1 MARQPYNTRQRELVR
16 SLMVAHA
23 NSYLTVDAVSALL
36 ASGGHHIGRT
46 TVYRALE
53 RLSAEGLVAKVAGIR
68 GEAAQYRGIPAG
80 AASHPGETGQL
91 RCVRCGRAFP
101 LDCEMLAS
109 FDSHV
114 LHEHG
119 FAIDPKLTVLY
130 GMCAACRAGSA
141 GQPAAPATG
150 NAVANETAAARAADG
165 APAAP
170 ATDEAAADGG
180 EAPAA
185 CCAHHAEASSACN
198 VPHAAA
204 PAARCAHHAEAVHH
218 E

>member
-16 SLMVAHA
+16 SLMDAHTD
-23 NSYLTVDAVSALL
+23 SYLTVDAVSALL
-36 ASGGHHIGRT
+36 ASDGHHIGRT

-80 AASHPGETGQL
+80 EASHPGEMGQL

-109 FDSHV
+109 FDEHV

-119 FAIDPKLTVLY
+119 FAIDPRLTVLY
-130 GMCAACRAGSA
+130 GMCAACRVEVAGAPDASAAEEGTSAAGSV
-141 GQPAAPATG
+141 PTAPTVLEGASSR
-150 NAVANETAAARAADG
+150 AVTAHGHG
-165 APAAP
+165 APAASCVMSYP
-170 ATDEAAADGG
+170 TCRGGAA
-180 EAPAA
+180 
-185 CCAHHAEASSACN
+185 
-198 VPHAAA
+198 
-204 PAARCAHHAEAVHH
+204 
-218 E
+218 